1 MLKHIEEKCK
11 NVMSNQQICFM
22 DTQWAHLRR
31 SITGMFFSHSTFA
44 KVCSFVRLSVSKTP
58 SLSESIIYPS
68 SFILQPLSWLLGLYV
83 LFFTQNMNQM
93 AQEYQNMSLR
103 MNKFLIFKIVHI
115 FQAFNFL
122 LLKLF
127 LRPGLGTVN
136 T

>member
-1 MLKHIEEKCK
+1 MKHIEEKCK

-44 KVCSFVRLSVSKTP
+44 KVCSSARLSVSKTP